1 MDLLFFLPDKG
12 SGCIP
17 VQIMPLSLRKKRLE
31 KQNYDSIKM
40 EKTPDTL
47 QDKATGAQN
56 FCAFL
61 GLGENIF
68 L

>member
-1 MDLLFFLPDKG
+1 
-12 SGCIP
+12 
-17 VQIMPLSLRKKRLE
+17 
-31 KQNYDSIKM
+31 M

-56 FCAFL
+56 FCAFF

-68 L
+68 FIGKINPLEYTFFMENI